1 MLYVAGS
8 AVAAT
13 VKHLLALTDANGVVV
28 AAKPKW
34 VCGVV
39 CTQDRARATVDLLF
53 ERPMYVAPFERVP
66 GLGRFIL
73 RDEGVIMGMGRILEL
88 KQKHCCVC
96 WDTRVFI
103 VEKGVIEATHIQ
115 QIGYSFNSRSFR
127 CNSSIALSE
136 VFALS
141 GTCVGS

>member
-1 MLYVAGS
+1 ML
-8 AVAAT
+8 
-13 VKHLLALTDANGVVV
+13 
-28 AAKPKW
+28 
-34 VCGVV
+34 
-39 CTQDRARATVDLLF
+39 ARRIARGGQWATVDLLF

-88 KQKHCCVC
+88 TQKPSCSC
-96 WDTRVFI
+96 WNTRVGI
-103 VEKGVIEATHIQ
+103 VEKWVIEATHIQ